1 MAMKFTKDNFKTEV
15 LESNIPVMV
24 DFWAEW
30 CGPCR
35 MVGPIIE
42 ELASELSGVAKIGK
56 VNVDE
61 ENDLAREYNVM
72 TIPTIMV
79 FKEGSM
85 VERIVG
91 FRDKDE
97 LKKLLD
103 I

>member
-1 MAMKFTKDNFKTEV
+1 MAMKFTKDNFKNEV
-15 LESNIPVMV
+15 LDSNIPVMV

-42 ELASELSGVAKIGK
+42 ELSEELSGAAKIGK

-61 ENDLAREYNVM
+61 EQDLAREYKIM
-72 TIPTIMV
+72 TIPTIMI
-79 FKEGSM
+79 FKEGNI
-85 VERIVG
+85 VERIDG
-91 FRDKDE
+91 FRDKEE
-97 LKKLLD
+97 LKRLLD